1 MATRKLSC
9 PSHLQIR
16 KVVPI
21 YFTMIGLFLALLMVS
36 LHGTAPVDSYF
47 PYSVPLDPQGSLR
60 LFWNVTYSEK
70 VVYFQILIKDLKY
83 GIIFGMSDR
92 GEFEGAD
99 MAILWSDGLNSFF
112 GVSDFLLS
120 FIGSVGRGIF
130 TDWFADT
137 FSIEHVLKHCPCVPP
152 LMLLKSIT
160 CKTLL

>member
-36 LHGTAPVDSYF
+36 LHGTASVDSSF

-60 LFWNVTYSEK
+60 LFWNVSYSEK
-70 VVYFQILIKDLKY
+70 VVHFQILIKDLKY

-99 MAILWSDGLNSFF
+99 MAVLWSDGLSSFF
-112 GVSDFLLS
+112 GVSNCLLS
-120 FIGSVGRGIF
+120 FICSVGRGTF
-130 TDWFADT
+130 SDWFAYK
-137 FSIEHVLKHCPCVPP
+137 FL
-152 LMLLKSIT
+152 
-160 CKTLL
+160 